1 MGRGQPMGCL
11 GTWYSP
17 FFPRRCPPA
26 QFYLCA
32 ARSCAEPA
40 VALHYKHTAFAFLT
54 CFIFATHLPERL
66 APGHFDYIGEC
77 RQAELALLAR

>member
-1 MGRGQPMGCL
+1 MGSLVTFC
-11 GTWYSP
+11 SP
-17 FFPRRCPPA
+17 FFPRCRPPA

-32 ARSCAEPA
+32 VRGCAEPA

-77 RQAELALLAR
+77 RQAKQALLAR